1 MEDSFCKLSVKQVWD
16 TYSRLAS
23 AVETETSHHYQQMK
37 RASLDLSL
45 HLVYQHLCDGGEI
58 SHIFEMR
65 SVVNSLCQEFMND
78 IIQVT
83 NSEDDDDDPAALQNY
98 LGRGRGWL
106 LLLLIS
112 KHGVQGLSVG
122 RDFSNLLVTLLPF
135 CLRFREDTLLPG
147 EIKADMLTSNSSS
160 HFLPP
165 IGNVFSQLEMS
176 YKWQKSSQTRD
187 KAIPKHQQVR
197 NRHTNK
203 PDRKIRKQAHKNQTA
218 ESSDQDEGSNHSN
231 EEQAPRIRRNKR
243 LIRRCLMSGS
253 RLQENYSRQDSV
265 IEENEQEIYAMLT
278 EVKKDPKHCC
288 VQDLCSLILNLIQS
302 LCLLDLDQ
310 VSLIK
315 VISPSILPHLL
326 HVLTGMFPSA
336 TSEADELLASS
347 WKKDDSI
354 FFQRQLLRVVLS
366 LCGVIST
373 QQNGVGVILGH
384 KVTSILLDVA
394 QQVHHF
400 QEIKVQLSMTNQS
413 RPESAKAI
421 TVDQEFCLFSEI
433 NIGLLMC
440 FDMIFQNLPF
450 NLVYIKNAVE
460 LVEDFG
466 QSQGFNFLEYVIK
479 EYDRQQCNKSSES
492 SLIDCIDVDPVKV
505 ISCFLNTL
513 KSVKVN
519 YIHSVSCMKR
529 KHQKCY
535 YGSYFDHHHD
545 ILGQPVMMMSDTEV
559 DNLTHSTTSLPES
572 SSSSGV
578 CLVASWCS
586 FLLSVLPSIQ
596 SKVSQIDVLSTLHLS
611 SMCCC
616 VPLKSIVSCV
626 TSSVSAFSPAI
637 QSYALETLDK
647 IILNPYLGGL
657 DSMNGFGKS
666 GYCSSQFCQNYS
678 NCSHSDTKMAK
689 ENDNFPANIDSGF
702 SSRDVSK
709 KSLTQYPEPVSRWS
723 SMEFFRALLFSSN
736 AHLSELTAKHLQVLV
751 IGARPDLKEEIFFRV
766 YLPAFRSFIGIRGKM
781 SQSSSEESEGIQF
794 SMATKVHCLSAL
806 PYLLQVDA
814 VLKVFL
820 TKRGLGKIC
829 RILEDDGLREPT
841 LKVFEALVLLD
852 ENRLKCSDN
861 EPADSDS
868 LKGGMVIK
876 AFIDGLAVKTK
887 GDIDE
892 KSLWPGCCP
901 VSNSSTAGATDES
914 NVCLRNLALM
924 VDMWETCSKLCI
936 NSDKF
941 VSHFKD
947 SDSLSIAED
956 TLMVIL
962 KQMYSPNCE
971 LRSDTSEDSGQE
983 STGVGRVMPPV
994 GCFMWLSLLKALLI
1008 VCSACYKNIGHQKQI
1023 EERIWR
1029 KLNTAFLGCARLP
1042 VCKLKMLFDI
1052 ILSSAMP
1059 KKSSVLDIS
1068 QSMNLSHMY
1077 VKEDHIEDDDVRQML
1092 QNHSDEDLDHHGST
1106 ERGYDAD
1113 TEVMSDEDLK
1123 KAGIQDQQVQREY
1136 YPAIFRLVVNL
1147 LVASQRQGCG
1157 HEILPD
1163 VLVKLLQTLGS
1174 NHVAVLAVCEEGL
1187 LHDILKGFWEELVSK
1202 TTKESVQKAL
1212 MSLIQLLAQHR
1223 LTAQELQKI
1232 VRLLQHPGI
1241 PQDLVVSTLLSIV
1254 ENSRTMPHH
1263 SVTFPCRRR
1272 KVKDKKKK
1280 RSSSTSQRS
1289 SELDNRP
1296 DLYRT
1301 GPSSSFMSPS
1311 DIDDA
1316 ADVVKDI
1323 DDSESHLKQEPW
1335 QLSAITQEVREGLVW
1350 PPGIEGFSVAMWL
1363 QISDNAIQTQGHTWS
1378 AKMQDFSSSTEDGQ
1392 LSDTITL
1399 RSQSEPLAS
1408 KNLLHVV
1415 SIGNE
1420 DELLEIWVNIST
1432 RSLLFRI
1439 TSATV
1444 KITGPIQKEAVF
1456 KDCLHLEQWHHL
1468 VVSYSEEHDKKLSN
1482 DDTFPKQEMLKGKVT
1497 LTLDGCRTHTLWLQ
1511 HQMAPSPRKH
1521 TLSDTHCLNVCLGH
1535 LLDDI
1540 SETGPVASWSLAS
1553 FMLFRG
1559 CCVEEEESLHLYT
1572 LGPSCH
1578 TLSKCDS
1585 TGMGRSYP
1593 PKLSKATVS
1602 SGGVAMDTLVGL
1614 KDDDLDNLRANLV
1627 LTYNA
1632 WDADQM
1638 GYYSK
1643 VGPITEDSAAI
1654 INNLGLTSVTTSLLS
1669 QQPSNI
1675 SMEVQGEITPHT
1687 NYILE
1692 KALEE
1697 VGGASAI
1704 LFLVAKVYEDKD
1716 ERYSDKELYQSKA
1729 LQLLFAFVNH
1739 SSYISRDYMACS
1751 GHQLLTKVLTSS
1763 HSCVGYHT
1771 LKVLM
1776 DASVSESLFRTDM
1789 GDVPLVL
1796 RRKSEAV
1803 VTNMSVIEELLLNWR
1818 IWERSDSGVF
1828 LLMFRALASLIRED
1842 HPLQTFNIKQF
1853 QSINIL
1859 NKVFLMYRER
1869 IQDARPSFST
1879 DIGQSVVSI
1888 CQSMMGSPPDVHL
1901 IVSMCDFLLNVHPA
1915 ASTYINHAKE
1925 DFYFTL
1931 WWDLP
1936 ETNAMKKKD
1945 YLTQIRRP
1953 SQQDI
1958 QSCVSESKSSSN
1970 TGPDLSDSASNGVT
1984 SPEDSQSMEYPNILQ
1999 TAPSEEDIKTEVG
2012 PWRIGMSNAL
2022 VDTSEAVSDLESHEA
2037 SYSRP
2042 IISITTGD
2050 SSSLS
2055 SSPTEASDIGL
2066 DKVTNNFP
2074 VILQES
2080 SLHISTFPRQSENE
2094 EEGLYAPRSDVQ
2106 FDVPEADTEE
2116 SERERGLTALCVGL
2130 LQTLSS
2136 VLLTMPDSTTQK
2148 VFNKVLKPD
2157 ILIVLA
2163 HNSSPQIRTAVLKLL
2178 MVYLKRATQTNSD
2191 LVDTF
2196 LQKMGFLLISAQF
2209 YQYPTHPEQIEEVI
2223 SLINGRPFTFNSRLD
2238 LEECLGELSA
2248 LQQAAIGLFISLLD
2262 MTVYDAELC
2271 SNSLLLALQLFTKDP
2286 IFGSM
2291 MLEVGLVETLTNMLT
2306 RINRSYRDGD
2316 QDSLGEHQ
2324 RCVDNIQLLLS
2335 TIVVREFSA
2344 SGSLHILR
2352 VEEVMELLKYLE
2364 DKELQRTGNK
2374 SCKQVQM
2381 MRAVQLRTMA
2391 GILHYIECASQEIK
2405 PLWMSRQTSSQTTSV
2420 YGASRSR
2427 HAFSSPQF
2435 SFQGHTLLGYP
2446 YLPAF
2451 GTNNP
2456 SRQISSKF
2464 HLSLDLPYEDI
2475 HSSDTESHL
2484 SYGSMRALSGI
2495 NRAVSV
2501 DQSQSKQGKPGIITS
2516 VLETFGRKK
2525 RLSVVPITQS
2535 DLIDRFKRFMV
2546 MAVDLFVLTDKEVV
2560 KKEASTR
2567 PTLNLFFDPP
2577 EVDCLETSQ
2586 IRRLFEFLYRAYEM
2600 TLSQDRMVSRKPR
2613 NSVMWGAKDVTRVQI
2628 GRLIT
2633 FLLSPRQEVGNRAYV
2648 LSYLHGEVRG
2658 FEILRVI
2665 LNTSSDL
2672 GTEMAYYIYDLL
2684 TVWEDNLNTQQRED
2698 AFKVLN
2704 LMKNVGIAI
2713 TSPMPGRQKNADI
2726 TFKEEKKVINMKFEK
2741 GRKQITK
2748 KHLQT
2753 MERVL
2758 KRNDKLYSQLSTLA
2772 MDITQT
2778 VTRLQTTERNMF
2790 VEHIKRSMTEHI
2802 QVKKSWQNIV
2812 QNLTHERAIWYC
2824 ADSYPQ
2830 SWQLDPTEGP
2840 SRIRKK
2846 LKRCHLNIKPKF
2858 LNKDTAWKLESEA
2871 VDPPLIYLFEDD
2883 HQISDS
2889 AALIYQL
2896 YRNEKIQ
2903 HTWKCKAVSPNNE
2916 SKGEL
2921 LIGENSIFFVA
2932 DEAIS
2937 DVNYTQVLLGNKDQ
2951 LSMTWPYEDVKEIR
2965 RCWYQLRDI
2974 GIEIFLTSGKTCI
2987 LACYKTKERDDL
2999 HKVLSSLELPNLMES
3014 EDLNHIQ
3021 RLWLLG
3027 EITNFDYL
3035 TYLNKMSG
3043 RSFNDLM
3050 QYPVFPF
3057 ILKDYVSST
3066 LNLRDS
3072 NAFRNLEKPISVQE
3086 KSREEKYKNNYE
3098 VLMQEYMHEGHHDIS
3113 GLKMTPFHYGSHY
3126 SNSGTVLHFLIRVPP
3141 YTKMFLSY
3149 QDDNFDLPDRSFH
3162 SVETTWR
3169 LASFESTTDVK
3180 ELIPEFFFLPEF
3192 LVNSEGF
3199 EFGKRQNG
3207 QKVSD
3212 VILPPWCNGD
3222 PRLMILVHRQALESD
3237 YVRQN
3242 LHHWINLVFGYQQT
3256 GQAAVQAIN
3265 VFHPATY
3272 FGMDIDS
3279 VKEPLKRQ
3287 ALRTMVKTYG
3297 QMPKQLFKQPHP
3309 QQGQPQ
3315 PGILKQ
3321 LIGQTG
3327 PNLET
3332 DFRSA
3337 PYVPSVLPSVC
3348 GLKWGVY
3355 AGSPQLEPPVVVWQE
3370 KYETTMASLFA
3381 LSTGEI
3387 IGVGEDSYC
3396 VTMNSKPK
3404 VSTVNFS
3411 TDVTWAAIIDWQQPG
3426 GILRIKN
3433 DKNRPKTNFLQHSP
3447 FEQITC
3453 LASVPDCRLLF
3464 IGGTGGVI
3472 TVYQTIHNQA
3482 KESHIQV
3489 RGSKRMLHGH
3499 TDTISSL
3506 VISKPFS
3513 VLVSSSHD
3521 NTCIIWDLNRLCY
3534 VRSISTHKSAV
3545 KLVAISPQLGDIAS
3559 VSSHG
3564 PGSCLQ
3570 LHTIN
3575 AAHVATSVCEDTIHC
3590 LAFSAAPE
3598 GRSINVIAGGLSSG
3612 MVRLWS
3618 SWNLAVLRDLQH
3630 DSLMAKPVISLA
3642 YSCDSQRLCMC
3653 TSDGTVTMWE
3663 SVSTRSSK
3671 SISPQFM
3678 SFL

>member
-1 MEDSFCKLSVKQVWD
+1 MEYK
-16 TYSRLAS
+16 Y
-23 AVETETSHHYQQMK
+23 
-37 RASLDLSL
+37 
-45 HLVYQHLCDGGEI
+45 VYI
-58 SHIFEMR
+58 PS
-65 SVVNSLCQEFMND
+65 
-78 IIQVT
+78 
-83 NSEDDDDDPAALQNY
+83 LQNF
-98 LGRGRGWL
+98 LERGRGWL

-122 RDFSNLLVTLLPF
+122 RDLSNLLVTLLPF
-135 CLRFREDTLLPG
+135 CLRFRDDTLPG
-147 EIKADMLTSNSSS
+147 ETKADMLASKSSANC
-160 HFLPP
+160 LPP
-165 IGNVFSQLEMS
+165 IGNVFFQLEMS
-176 YKWQKSSQTRD
+176 YKWQKSSQARD

-197 NRHTNK
+197 HRHSNK
-203 PDRKIRKQAHKNQTA
+203 PNRKFRKQANKNQGVET
-218 ESSDQDEGSNHSN
+218 SDQDEGSNHSN
-231 EEQAPRIRRNKR
+231 EDQAPKIRRNKR
-243 LIRRCLMSGS
+243 LIRRCLMLGS
-253 RLQENYSRQDSV
+253 RLQENCSRQDSM

-288 VQDLCSLILNLIQS
+288 SEDLCSLILNLIQS

-310 VSLIK
+310 VSVIK

-326 HVLTGMFPSA
+326 HLLTGMYPSA
-336 TSEADELLASS
+336 TSEMDDLLASS
-347 WKKDDSI
+347 WKKDDNV

-384 KVTSILLDVA
+384 KVTSVLLDVA

-400 QEIKVQLSMTNQS
+400 QEIKVQLSKTNQPRKHES
-413 RPESAKAI
+413 RD

-460 LVEDFG
+460 LVEDFDQG
-466 QSQGFNFLEYVIK
+466 QGFSFLECVIK
-479 EYDRQQCNKSSES
+479 EYDKQQCSRAGTDSC
-492 SLIDCIDVDPVKV
+492 LVDCIDVEPVKV
-505 ISCFLNTL
+505 ISSFLNTL

-519 YIHSVSCMKR
+519 YIHSVSCLKR

-535 YGSYFDHHHD
+535 YVSYFDHHHD
-545 ILGQPVMMMSDTEV
+545 ILGQPITLSSETEVGHPVDSATSSSDTP
-559 DNLTHSTTSLPES
+559 N
-572 SSSSGV
+572 SSGV

-586 FLLSVLPSIQ
+586 FLLSVLPTIQ
-596 SKVSQIDVLSTLHLS
+596 SKVSQIELLSTLHLS
-611 SMCCC
+611 AMCCC
-616 VPLKSIVSCV
+616 VPLESIVSCV
-626 TSSVSAFSPAI
+626 TGSVTAFPSAV
-637 QSYALETLDK
+637 QSYALETLNK
-647 IILNPYLGGL
+647 IILYPYLGGIN
-657 DSMNGFGKS
+657 SIKS
-666 GYCSSQFCQNYS
+666 TGRSGHCSSQFCQKYS
-678 NCSHSDTKMAK
+678 NYQSNSKK
-689 ENDNFPANIDSGF
+689 ESETIQPNIDSGF
-702 SSRDVSK
+702 SSRDVLRK
-709 KSLTQYPEPVSRWS
+709 RLTQNPGLSSRWS
-723 SMEFFRALLFSSN
+723 SVELFRALLFSSN
-736 AHLSELTAKHLQVLV
+736 AHLSELTAKHIQVLV
-751 IGARPDLKEEIFFRV
+751 IGAKPDLKQELFFRV
-766 YLPAFRSFIGIRGKM
+766 YLHAFKAFIGTWGKLT
-781 SQSSSEESEGIQF
+781 QSSSEEVEGIQF
-794 SMATKVHCLSAL
+794 SLATKVHCLSAL
-806 PYLLQVDA
+806 PYLLKVDS

-820 TKRGLGKIC
+820 SKRGLGQIC
-829 RILEDDGLREPT
+829 GLLEDDGLREPT

-852 ENRLKCSDN
+852 ENRLECN
-861 EPADSDS
+861 EIETADGDA
-868 LKGGMVIK
+868 LMGGMVIK
-876 AFIDGLAVKTK
+876 AFIDGLALKTK
-887 GDIDE
+887 GDINE
-892 KSLWPGCCP
+892 KSMWPGCCP
-901 VSNSSTAGATDES
+901 SKDRLSGETCDAEGSG
-914 NVCLRNLALM
+914 VCIRNLALM

-947 SDSLSIAED
+947 SDSLKIAED

-962 KQMYSPNCE
+962 KQMYSPNCA
-971 LRSDTSEDSGQE
+971 LPSDTSEDSGQE
-983 STGVGRVMPPV
+983 SIGVGSLMPPV
-994 GCFMWLSLLKALLI
+994 GCFMWLSLLKALLT
-1008 VCSACYKNIGHQKQI
+1008 VCSACYKYIGHQSGI
-1023 EERIWR
+1023 EERVWQKI
-1029 KLNTAFLGCARLP
+1029 NSAFLGCAGLP

-1059 KKSSVLDIS
+1059 KKSSVLDMS
-1068 QSMNLSHMY
+1068 QSMNLSHLY
-1077 VKEDHIEDDDVRQML
+1077 VKEDHIEDDDIRQML
-1092 QNHSDEDLDHHGST
+1092 QTHSDDDIEHHGST
-1106 ERGYDAD
+1106 EKGYDAD
-1113 TEVMSDEDLK
+1113 TEVMSEGDLRRF
-1123 KAGIQDQQVQREY
+1123 GVVDQHVQREY
-1136 YPAIFRLVVNL
+1136 YPSIFRLVVNL
-1147 LVASQRQGCG
+1147 LVASQQQGDG
-1157 HEILPD
+1157 RKILPD
-1163 VLVKLLQTLGS
+1163 VLIKLLQTLGA
-1174 NHVAVLAVCEEGL
+1174 NHVAVLAVCEEDL
-1187 LHDILKGFWEELVSK
+1187 LHVILEGFWDELVSK
-1202 TTKESVQKAL
+1202 TTAESVQKAL

-1232 VRLLQHPGI
+1232 ICLLQHQGI

-1263 SVTFPCRRR
+1263 SVTFPCRRK
-1272 KVKDKKKK
+1272 KVRDGKK
-1280 RSSSTSQRS
+1280 RRFPTQQRKHFVS
-1289 SELDNRP
+1289 EGSAELDNRTDSKLSRSVSAKP
-1296 DLYRT
+1296 VSAF
-1301 GPSSSFMSPS
+1301 SSSFELE
-1311 DIDDA
+1311 DITLDFDNPEGRA
-1316 ADVVKDI
+1316 R
-1323 DDSESHLKQEPW
+1323 QEPW
-1335 QLSAITQEVREGLVW
+1335 QLAAITQEVHRGLAW
-1350 PPGIEGFSVAMWL
+1350 PPGIEGFSMAMWL
-1363 QISDNAIQTQGHTWS
+1363 QISDNAIQTQGHTWPTKS
-1378 AKMQDFSSSTEDGQ
+1378 QDYTSSMEGGQ
-1392 LSDTITL
+1392 LSDTIGH
-1399 RSQSEPLAS
+1399 RKQSELLAS
-1408 KNLLHVV
+1408 QNLFHVV

-1420 DELLEIWVNIST
+1420 DKLLEIWVNTSN
-1432 RSLLFRI
+1432 RSLLFRV
-1439 TSATV
+1439 TSETIQ
-1444 KITGPIQKEAVF
+1444 ITGPMQKEAVC

-1468 VVSYSEEHDKKLSN
+1468 VVSYSEEHDKELSG
-1482 DDTFPKQEMLKGKVT
+1482 DDTIPKLQLLKGKVT
-1497 LTLDGCRTHTLWLQ
+1497 LTLDGCRTHTLWLE
-1511 HQMAPSPRKH
+1511 HQMAPSPKKH
-1521 TLSDTHCLNVCLGH
+1521 AHSLSVCLGH
-1535 LLDDI
+1535 VLEELSDR
-1540 SETGPVASWSLAS
+1540 GPLASWSLAS
-1553 FMLFRG
+1553 FMLFQG
-1559 CCVEEEESLHLYT
+1559 CSVGEEECLHLYT

-1585 TGMGRSYP
+1585 TGIGRSYP
-1593 PKLSKATVS
+1593 PRLSKVTVAS
-1602 SGGVAMDTLVGL
+1602 KGVSMDTLVGL
-1614 KDDDLDNLRANLV
+1614 KDDDLDSLRSSLV
-1627 LTYNA
+1627 LSYNA
-1632 WDADQM
+1632 WNSDNVS
-1638 GYYSK
+1638 YYSTF
-1643 VGPITEDSAAI
+1643 GPTNEDSAAI
-1654 INNLGLTSVTTSLLS
+1654 ITNLGLTGVPSSLLS
-1669 QQPSNI
+1669 QQPINI
-1675 SMEVQGEITPHT
+1675 PTDFQGEITPQTH
-1687 NYILE
+1687 YILE

-1716 ERYSDKELYQSKA
+1716 QKFNDREVRQSKA

-1739 SSYISRDYMACS
+1739 SSYVGRDYMASS

-1763 HSCVGYHT
+1763 HSCVGYYT

-1776 DASVSESLFRTDM
+1776 DASVSESLFRSDM
-1789 GDVPLVL
+1789 GDVLMVL

-1803 VTNMSVIEELLLNWR
+1803 VTNISVIEELLLNWR
-1818 IWERSDSGVF
+1818 IWEGSEADVF

-1842 HPLQTFNIKQF
+1842 HPLQAFNIKQF

-1915 ASTYINHAKE
+1915 ASTYISHARV
-1925 DFYFTL
+1925 DFYFSL

-1936 ETNAMKKKD
+1936 ETRATKKKE
-1945 YLTQIRRP
+1945 YLYKIRRP
-1953 SQQDI
+1953 STA
-1958 QSCVSESKSSSN
+1958 ESKSSSV
-1970 TGPDLSDSASNGVT
+1970 TDPDLSDETSNVAT
-1984 SPEDSQSMEYPNILQ
+1984 SPEDDQICEDKYPSVLKASPESQ
-1999 TAPSEEDIKTEVG
+1999 EEDIRTEAWTWPVVQG
-2012 PWRIGMSNAL
+2012 LSDRSSAQ
-2022 VDTSEAVSDLESHEA
+2022 VDTSETVSDLENCE
-2037 SYSRP
+2037 
-2042 IISITTGD
+2042 IISPGVNINTAD
-2050 SSSLS
+2050 SSSFS
-2055 SSPTEASDIGL
+2055 SSPTEADVVL
-2066 DKVTNNFP
+2066 EKVTNNFP
-2074 VILQES
+2074 DIFQENP
-2080 SLHISTFPRQSENE
+2080 LRISTFPRKSENE
-2094 EEGLYAPRSDVQ
+2094 EEGLYAPKSDVQ
-2106 FDVPEADTEE
+2106 FDVPETDSEE

-2136 VLLTMPDSTTQK
+2136 VLVTMPDSTTQK

-2163 HNSSPQIRTAVLKLL
+2163 HNSSPQIRTAILKLL
-2178 MVYLKRATQTNSD
+2178 MVYMKRATQTNSD
-2191 LVDTF
+2191 LVDSF
-2196 LQKMGFLLISAQF
+2196 LQKMGFLLISAQL
-2209 YQYPTHPEQIEEVI
+2209 YQYPTHQEQVEEVV
-2223 SLINGRPFTFNSRLD
+2223 SLIIGRPFTFNSRLD
-2238 LEECLGELSA
+2238 LEDCLEDLSP

-2262 MTVYDAELC
+2262 MTVYDSELC
-2271 SNSLLLALQLFTKDP
+2271 SSSLLLTLQLFTKDS

-2291 MLEVGLVETLTNMLT
+2291 MLEVGLVETLTNMLA
-2306 RINRSYRDGD
+2306 RINRSYRDSD
-2316 QDSLGEHQ
+2316 QEGLGEHQ
-2324 RCVDNIQLLLS
+2324 TCVDTIQLLLS
-2335 TIVVREFSA
+2335 SIVVREFSA
-2344 SGSLHILR
+2344 SGSLHLQR
-2352 VEEVMELLKYLE
+2352 VEEVMELLRYLE
-2364 DKELQRTGNK
+2364 DRDIQRTGNK
-2374 SCKQVQM
+2374 SCKQAQSV
-2381 MRAVQLRTMA
+2381 RAIQLHIMSS
-2391 GILHYIECASQEIK
+2391 ILHYIECASQENK
-2405 PLWMSRQTSSQTTSV
+2405 PLWLSRQTSSQVGFNTSL
-2420 YGASRSR
+2420 YGGSRSR
-2427 HAFSSPQF
+2427 HSFSTPQF
-2435 SFQGHTLLGYP
+2435 PSHGHALLGYP
-2446 YLPAF
+2446 SQPYLPTY
-2451 GTNNP
+2451 GTHQV
-2456 SRQISSKF
+2456 SKKASSNF
-2464 HLSLDLPYEDI
+2464 HLSLDLPYDDAQ
-2475 HSSDTESHL
+2475 SSDTESHM
-2484 SYGSMRALSGI
+2484 SYGSMKVLPGFGRT
-2495 NRAVSV
+2495 VSV
-2501 DQSQSKQGKPGIITS
+2501 DQNQSKQGKPGLITS

-2525 RLSVVPITQS
+2525 RLSVIPISHS

-2546 MAVDLFVLTDKEVV
+2546 MAVDLFVFADKETV
-2560 KKEASTR
+2560 KREGYTR
-2567 PTLNLFFDPP
+2567 TLNLLFERS
-2577 EVDCLETSQ
+2577 EVDSLETSH
-2586 IRRLFEFLYRAYEM
+2586 IRRLFDFLYKAYEM
-2600 TLSQDRMVSRKPR
+2600 TLSQDRMVPRKPR
-2613 NSVMWGAKDVTRVQI
+2613 NSVMWAARDVTRVQI
-2628 GRLIT
+2628 GRLMT
-2633 FLLSPRQEVGNRAYV
+2633 FLLSPRQEVDNRAYI
-2648 LSYLHGEVRG
+2648 LSYLRGEIRG
-2658 FEILRVI
+2658 CEILKVI
-2665 LNTSSDL
+2665 LNTANDL
-2672 GTEMAYYIYDLL
+2672 GSEMAYYMFDLL
-2684 TVWEDNLNTQQRED
+2684 TTWDDCLNTQQRED
-2698 AFKVLN
+2698 AFKILN
-2704 LMKNVGIAI
+2704 IIKNVGIAI
-2713 TSPMPGRQKNADI
+2713 VSPMPRKHKN
-2726 TFKEEKKVINMKFEK
+2726 TEVYFKEEKKMISIKFEK

-2748 KHLQT
+2748 RHIQT

-2778 VTRLQTTERNMF
+2778 VTRLQTTERNKF

-2812 QNLTHERAIWYC
+2812 QNLTHERAVWYC

-2840 SRIRKK
+2840 SRIRKR

-2858 LNKDTAWKLESEA
+2858 LSKEAAWKLESES

-2903 HTWKCKAVSPNNE
+2903 HTCKCKAVSPNNE

-2921 LIGENSIFFVA
+2921 LIGENSIFFVS
-2932 DEAIS
+2932 DEAIT

-2987 LACYKTKERDDL
+2987 LACYKTKERDEL
-2999 HKVLSSLELPNLMES
+2999 HKVLSNLELPNLMES

-3035 TYLNKMSG
+3035 TYLNKISG

-3057 ILKDYVSST
+3057 ILKDMVSST

-3072 NAFRNLEKPISVQE
+3072 NVYRNLEKPISVQE
-3086 KSREEKYKNNYE
+3086 KSREEMYKNKYE
-3098 VLMQEYMHEGHHDIS
+3098 ILVQDYIHEGHTDIS
-3113 GLKMTPFHYGSHY
+3113 GLQMAPFHYGSHY

-3162 SVETTWR
+3162 SLETTWR

-3192 LVNSEGF
+3192 LVNYEGF

-3207 QKVSD
+3207 QNVSD
-3212 VILPPWCNGD
+3212 VTLPPWCNGD

-3256 GQAAVQAIN
+3256 GQAAVQAVN

-3279 VKEPLKRQ
+3279 VKEHLKRQ

-3297 QMPKQLFKQPHP
+3297 QMPKQLFKLPHP
-3309 QQGQPQ
+3309 QQGQAQ

-3327 PNLET
+3327 PSHGL
-3332 DFRSA
+3332 DYRSA
-3337 PYVPSVLPSVC
+3337 PYVPSVVPTVSS
-3348 GLKWGVY
+3348 LKWGVY
-3355 AGSPQLEPPVVVWQE
+3355 AGSPQLQPPTVVWQE
-3370 KYETTMASLFA
+3370 KYEKALASLFA

-3396 VTMNSKPK
+3396 VTMNSKQK

-3499 TDTISSL
+3499 TDSISCL
-3506 VISKPFS
+3506 VVSKPFS

-3521 NTCIIWDLNRLCY
+3521 NTCVIWDLNRLCY
-3534 VRSISTHKSAV
+3534 VRSISSHKSGV
-3545 KLVAISPQLGDIAS
+3545 KAVAISPMLGDIAT

-3575 AAHVATSVCEDTIHC
+3575 AALVASCMCEDTIHC
-3590 LAFSAAPE
+3590 LTFSAAPE

-3618 SWNLAVLRDLQH
+3618 SWNLAPLRDLQH
-3630 DSLMAKPVISLA
+3630 DSLLAKPVISLA
-3642 YSCDSQRLCMC
+3642 YSCDSQRLCVC
-3653 TSDGTVTMWE
+3653 SSDGTVTMWE
-3663 SVSTRSSK
+3663 SVSGRPTK
-3671 SISPQFM
+3671 CTSPQFM